1 MDETGTSLAPGI
13 RSPDRSSACWR
24 FPRPDALRLKPDD
37 LIRLSPC
44 SWHTRPL

>member
-24 FPRPDALRLKPDD
+24 FPRAWPP
-37 LIRLSPC
+37 
-44 SWHTRPL
+44 T